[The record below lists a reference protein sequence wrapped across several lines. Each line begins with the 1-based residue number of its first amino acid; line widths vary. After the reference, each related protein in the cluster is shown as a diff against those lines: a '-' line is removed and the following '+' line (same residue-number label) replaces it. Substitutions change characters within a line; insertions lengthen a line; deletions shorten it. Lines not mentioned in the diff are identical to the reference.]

1 MDNWFSFS
9 GFHQPQALSAQIYL
23 MWSIELVI
31 RFMLDSCNMNAGT
44 LLVLQLLLF
53 SKGGTFDV
61 TAHDIWTNGNINEIH
76 QVTGELY
83 GGTKVD
89 EEFVSLLERFFGIY
103 QVKNFR
109 ENHPAE
115 WLEML
120 NEFEMKKRGRQ
131 PEFAFLEPLQHWFQ
145 SKVGLIWQDD
155 LQVPVELTMPN

>member
-1 MDNWFSFS
+1 M
-9 GFHQPQALSAQIYL
+9 
-23 MWSIELVI
+23 
-31 RFMLDSCNMNAGT
+31 
-44 LLVLQLLLF
+44 
-53 SKGGTFDV
+53 
-61 TAHDIWTNGNINEIH
+61 
-76 QVTGELY
+76 TGELY

-120 NEFEMKKRGRQ
+120 NKFEMKKRGRQ

-155 LQVPVELTMPN
+155 LQVPVELTMPNKEEINTSLDNLRS